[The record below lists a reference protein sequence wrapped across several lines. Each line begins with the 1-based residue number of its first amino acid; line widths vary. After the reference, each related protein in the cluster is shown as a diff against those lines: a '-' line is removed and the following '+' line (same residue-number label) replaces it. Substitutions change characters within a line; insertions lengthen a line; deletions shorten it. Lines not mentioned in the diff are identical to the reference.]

1 MKLVRNNT
9 SIEFFLKSS
18 PSSLG
23 STDGLPKVSL
33 KKLDAYQRALLI
45 GSNIDEE

>member
-1 MKLVRNNT
+1 LFCIF
-9 SIEFFLKSS
+9 SFFFLA
-18 PSSLG
+18 

-45 GSNIDEE
+45 GSDIDEE